1 MSKFKTFAT
10 IEKFMKLYEAAEG
23 EDDSDK
29 NKEKESEEQPQDA
42 TEAAPEMSMDD
53 SGADANAPEEQAD
66 VETGVYMSDNQK
78 ASMAKMMLNA
88 LMMTPPEPGTI
99 PNELMNVTTQNADAV
114 IKYIQDLNALSAPL
128 SVENEQDPNSLGGA
142 LKDA

>member
-10 IEKFMKLYEAAEG
+10 IEKFMKLY
-23 EDDSDK
+23 
-29 NKEKESEEQPQDA
+29 
-42 TEAAPEMSMDD
+42 EAAPEMSMDD

-88 LMMTPPEPGTI
+88 LMMTPPEPGTV

-114 IKYIQDLNALSAPL
+114 IKYIQDLNALNAPL
-128 SVENEQDPNSLGGA
+128 SVNNEQDPNSLGGA
-142 LKDA
+142 LKEA